1 MQDVYQQIRELENIQ
16 GLSKHEQFV
25 QGFINAI
32 NDKLL
37 SKGDSLPS
45 VNSLMK
51 ELGFAR
57 ETIAKGYKELTSRGI
72 VESKNRIG
80 FYVANEDTKQ
90 TLKLALIIFAFDSFQ
105 ELFYK
110 TFSSRVGKD
119 VHIDVFFHH
128 NNIGVFENI
137 ISSVRGKYGMYVVAP
152 IPHKKTAGILSTLP
166 MNKFLMVDR
175 YEPIPGDYSYVVQ
188 EFEKSS
194 YKAFAALKDVIGRY
208 KEMIYYYRP
217 STDTP
222 VEILNAYK
230 KFVHDYK
237 IRGVIRTEY
246 IPGSIEKGK
255 VYFTINNTELW
266 AMLKDCI
273 SRKFVIGK
281 EVGILSHND
290 DVVKEI
296 ICNGITTYSTD
307 FRKMAEKAADFV
319 LRRKKVQE
327 VIPTVLIRRQSL

>member
-1 MQDVYQQIRELENIQ
+1 MQDVFQQIRELEDIQ

-32 NDKLL
+32 NDRLL
-37 SKGDSLPS
+37 CKGDPLPS

-57 ETIAKGYKELTSRGI
+57 ETIAKGYKELMSRGI
-72 VESKNRIG
+72 VESKNRVG
-80 FYVANEDTKQ
+80 FYVANEDTRQ

-110 TFSSRVGKD
+110 TFSSLVGKD

-128 NNIGVFENI
+128 NNIRVFENI
-137 ISSVRGKYGMYVVAP
+137 IGSVRGKYGMYVVAP
-152 IPHKKTAGILSTLP
+152 IPHKRTAGILSSLP

-188 EFEKSS
+188 EFEESS
-194 YKAFAALKDVIGRY
+194 YNAFVALKDVIKRY
-208 KEMIYYYRP
+208 KQMVYYYRP
-217 STDTP
+217 SSDTP
-222 VEILNAYK
+222 VEILNAFK
-230 KFVHDYK
+230 RFVSDHK
-237 IRGVIRTEY
+237 VKHVIRTEY
-246 IPGSIEKGK
+246 EPGSIEQGK
-255 VYFTINNTELW
+255 VYYTINNTELW

-273 SRKFVIGK
+273 AKKYVLGK

-290 DVVKEI
+290 DIVKEI

-307 FRKMAEKAADFV
+307 FQKMAEKAAEFV
-319 LRRKKVQE
+319 RTRQRIQE

>member
-1 MQDVYQQIRELENIQ
+1 MRDVYQQIKELEHIQ

-32 NDKLL
+32 NDRLL
-37 SKGDSLPS
+37 SKGDVLPS
-45 VNSLMK
+45 VNSLVK

-57 ETIAKGYKELTSRGI
+57 ETIAKGYKELMSRGI

-80 FYVANEDTKQ
+80 FYVANEDTNQ
-90 TLKLALIIFAFDSFQ
+90 TLRLALIIFAFDSFQ

-110 TFSSRVGKD
+110 TLSGRLGKGI
-119 VHIDVFFHH
+119 HIDVFFHH

-137 ISSVRGKYGMYVVAP
+137 ISSVRGKYGMYIVAP
-152 IPHKKTAGILSTLP
+152 IPHKRTADILSTLP
-166 MNKFLMVDR
+166 MSKFLMVDR

-194 YKAFAALKDVIGRY
+194 YKAFVELKDVIRRY
-208 KEMIYYYRP
+208 KEMIYYHRP
-217 STDTP
+217 SSDTP

-230 KFVHDYK
+230 KFVQEHK
-237 IRGVIRTEY
+237 IKGVIRTEY
-246 IPGSIEKGK
+246 VPGSIEKGK
-255 VYFTINNTELW
+255 VYYTINNTELW

-273 SRKFVIGK
+273 SKKLEIGK
-281 EVGILSHND
+281 DVGILSHND

-307 FRKMAEKAADFV
+307 FKKMAEKAADFV
-319 LRRKKVQE
+319 KTRKQIRE
-327 VIPTVLIRRQSL
+327 VIPTVLIRRSSL

>member
-1 MQDVYQQIRELENIQ
+1 MQEVYQQIRELENIQ
-16 GLSKHEQFV
+16 GLSKHEQLV

-32 NDKLL
+32 NDKLI

-57 ETIAKGYKELTSRGI
+57 ETIARGYKELMSRGI

-80 FYVANEDTKQ
+80 FYVANDDTKQ
-90 TLKLALIIFAFDSFQ
+90 TLKLALVIFAFDSFQ

-110 TFSSRVGKD
+110 TFSSRVGKG

-128 NNIGVFENI
+128 NNINVFENI

-175 YEPIPGDYSYVVQ
+175 HEVIPGDYSYVVQ

-194 YKAFAALKDVIGRY
+194 YKAFVQLKEVIGRY
-208 KEMIYYYRP
+208 KEMVYYHRIP
-217 STDTP
+217 SDIP
-222 VEILNAYK
+222 MEIMNAYK
-230 KFVHDYK
+230 KFIKDHK
-237 IRGVIRTEY
+237 IKGEILTEY
-246 IPGSIEKGK
+246 VPGTIEKGK
-255 VYFTINNTELW
+255 VYFTVSNTELW

-273 SRKFVIGK
+273 SKKFVIGK
-281 EVGILSHND
+281 DVGILSHND

-307 FRKMAEKAADFV
+307 FQKMAEKAANFV
-319 LRRKKVQE
+319 LTRKKVQE